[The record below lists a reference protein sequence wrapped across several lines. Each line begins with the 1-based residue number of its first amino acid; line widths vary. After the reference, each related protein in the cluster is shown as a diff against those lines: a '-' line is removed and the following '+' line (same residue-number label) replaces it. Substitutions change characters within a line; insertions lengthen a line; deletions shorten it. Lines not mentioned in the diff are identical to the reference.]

1 MRTTVRIDDQLLQ
14 QAKLY
19 ALETGCTLTKLLEQ
33 SLRETL
39 ARSKKYV
46 PGKPVCLITVGGDG
60 VLPGVDL
67 DDSAS
72 LLEIMDGSNDSERY

>member
-1 MRTTVRIDDQLLQ
+1 MRTTVRLDEQLLRE
-14 QAKLY
+14 AKQY

-39 ARSKKYV
+39 ARSKHRPKSRQV
-46 PGKPVCLITVGGDG
+46 TLKTTGGTG
-60 VLPGVDL
+60 LQPGVDL

-72 LLEIMDGSNDSERY
+72 LLDFMEEPHDPERH